1 MPRAC
6 GIINESEGE
15 ILRQDTKTL
24 ETKKPNTAQ
33 KRLMP
38 FDWPLAIIVLTLV
51 VFGLVMVF
59 SSSYA
64 TGIYRK
70 DDAFVFIRKQIVFA
84 FIGLAAMIAASVVD
98 YHIFHRFAWP
108 IMGVTLILLVIV
120 LFMPAINNAKRW
132 ITIPGIGTLQPS
144 DVAKF
149 AVIVL
154 FAHIISV
161 NHDKMKRFSYGVLP
175 FITIMGVIAGLM
187 LLEPHLSGTVLI
199 FGIGAIMMF
208 VGGTGLLWFGIAIG
222 GASAAVVGALV
233 LMPDLVPYVES
244 RLNYWIDP
252 FSDALGKG
260 HQTIQSMYAIA
271 SGKLFGK
278 GIGNS
283 VQKHLYVPE
292 PQNDFIFAITCE
304 ELGFVGAMLVIGLFV
319 ALLLRGLY
327 IAVKAKDKFGSLLVV
342 GVIMQI
348 TLQAALNIAVVTN
361 LIPNTGIS
369 LPFFSAGGTS
379 LTMLMGEIGVVLS
392 VSRQSGVYKT

>member
-208 VGGTGLLWFGIAIG
+208 VGGTGLLWFGIGDGNRAI
-222 GASAAVVGALV
+222 VCKV
-233 LMPDLVPYVES
+233 LKQPHTS
-244 RLNYWIDP
+244 
-252 FSDALGKG
+252 
-260 HQTIQSMYAIA
+260 
-271 SGKLFGK
+271 
-278 GIGNS
+278 
-283 VQKHLYVPE
+283 
-292 PQNDFIFAITCE
+292 
-304 ELGFVGAMLVIGLFV
+304 FVNKKSLS
-319 ALLLRGLY
+319 
-327 IAVKAKDKFGSLLVV
+327 KDSL
-342 GVIMQI
+342 M
-348 TLQAALNIAVVTN
+348 N
-361 LIPNTGIS
+361 
-369 LPFFSAGGTS
+369 
-379 LTMLMGEIGVVLS
+379 M
-392 VSRQSGVYKT
+392 K